1 MAKKDE
7 TAAAETNADLTG
19 AVADPAPAAEIDGA
33 SGAIIEPEIA
43 QGIDMIH
50 PAVDAN
56 PRAGTAAVQNARD
69 MNDPLNRRPDDE
81 RFIGE
86 GLDRSVYG
94 KTKG

>member
-1 MAKKDE
+1 MAKKE
-7 TAAAETNADLTG
+7 EAAAAETSDVAKG
-19 AVADPAPAAEIDGA
+19 AVADPAPATEIDGA

-43 QGIDMIH
+43 QGIDMTH

-69 MNDPLNRRPDDE
+69 MNDPLNRRPDDDD
-81 RFIGE
+81 FIGE

-94 KTKG
+94 TAKG

>member
-7 TAAAETNADLTG
+7 TASAEPSADLKG
-19 AVADPAPAAEIDGA
+19 AVADPAPATQIDGA

-43 QGIDMIH
+43 QGIDMTH

-56 PRAGTAAVQNARD
+56 PRGGTAAVQNARD

-81 RFIGE
+81 NFIGE

-94 KTKG
+94 NAKA